1 MHKKY
6 LESLYILTKPILQ
19 KRLYRSGVRCYT
31 LSIKGK
37 EIKTMTR
44 EEMNKMERLA
54 EIMFQEDEERY
65 NNNQP
70 LMYYTEED
78 FEAEREER
86 RNNR

>member
-1 MHKKY
+1 MK
-6 LESLYILTKPILQ
+6 
-19 KRLYRSGVRCYT
+19 
-31 LSIKGK
+31 
-37 EIKTMTR
+37 TR

-78 FEAEREER
+78 FEAERKER
-86 RNNR
+86 ENNKSF

>member
-1 MHKKY
+1 
-6 LESLYILTKPILQ
+6 
-19 KRLYRSGVRCYT
+19 
-31 LSIKGK
+31 
-37 EIKTMTR
+37 MTR

-78 FEAEREER
+78 FKAERKER
-86 RNNR
+86 ENNKSF